1 MRRASRDENA
11 DLFWAVRGAG
21 ANLGVVTSFT
31 FRLHEVGP
39 TVFGG
44 LIAWP
49 FERADE
55 ILRRVPRRSRPRRRA
70 SWRCG

>member
-1 MRRASRDENA
+1 M
-11 DLFWAVRGAG
+11 RGAG

-55 ILRRVPRRSRPRRRA
+55 ILRAYRTLTTEAPRELA
-70 SWRCG
+70 AVC